1 MSVLI
6 QVMYENAQ
14 EIYVLS
20 EQLCAVLFVQVILG
34 CLSFRRWMAPM
45 EHLKQP
51 PVVYGKCIFCLGF
64 FSPKYLYYHLMHHK
78 FFWGMDFQNL
88 VGMVLPVCFCHG

>member
-1 MSVLI
+1 MSMLI

-14 EIYVLS
+14 EMCVFSEWLCTVLS
-20 EQLCAVLFVQVILG
+20 MQVILD

-51 PVVYGKCIFCLGF
+51 PVVYGKCISLF
-64 FSPKYLYYHLMHHK
+64 F
-78 FFWGMDFQNL
+78 FFLSKNTSIIL
-88 VGMVLPVCFCHG
+88 